1 MLAYVFVLIAVAFRF
16 VPHPWGFTPI
26 PASLLFFGAKGS
38 RRMIWLPVAVMM
50 VCDIV
55 LTKYVYGLKM
65 TWDQWVTWAWYAG
78 ILWLGSA
85 MLKKSQKPARIVLAS
100 LTTSVSFF
108 VVSNFAVWAA
118 TNLYPHNL
126 SGLMM
131 SYTIGL
137 PHFQRSIGGDLLF
150 TSAMFATPYL
160 LEWIENA
167 FSKDSDHIAA
177 A

>member
-16 VPHPWGFTPI
+16 IPHPWGFTPI
-26 PASLLFFGAKGS
+26 PASLLFFGAKAP
-38 RRMIWLPVAVMM
+38 RRMLWLPVALMM

-55 LTKYVYGLKM
+55 LTKYVYGMSM

-78 ILWLGSA
+78 ILWLGTN
-85 MLKKSQKPARIVLAS
+85 LKNNQKPVRIVVAS

-108 VVSNFAVWAA
+108 VISNLAVWAA
-118 TNLYPHNL
+118 TNLYPHTL
-126 SGLMM
+126 AGLMM

-137 PHFQRSIGGDLLF
+137 PHFQRSVGGDLLF
-150 TSAMFATPYL
+150 TSVMFATPYALHL
-160 LEWIENA
+160 LAGTSEK
-167 FSKDSDHIAA
+167 SSDPIAA

>member
-1 MLAYVFVLIAVAFRF
+1 MMLAYLFVVIAVAFRF
-16 VPHPWGFTPI
+16 IPHPWGFTPI

-38 RRMIWLPVAVMM
+38 RRMMWLPVALMM

-55 LTKYVYGLKM
+55 LTKYVYGLPM

-78 ILWLGSA
+78 ILWLGTA
-85 MLKKSQKPARIVLAS
+85 LKKNQKPVRIVLAS
-100 LTTSVSFF
+100 LTTSASFF
-108 VVSNFAVWAA
+108 VISNFAVWAA
-118 TNLYPHNL
+118 TNMYPHNL
-126 SGLMM
+126 VGLMM

-150 TSAMFATPYL
+150 TSAIFAAPYV
-160 LEWIENA
+160 LERLGSV
-167 FSKDSDHIAA
+167 FSKGSDHVAA